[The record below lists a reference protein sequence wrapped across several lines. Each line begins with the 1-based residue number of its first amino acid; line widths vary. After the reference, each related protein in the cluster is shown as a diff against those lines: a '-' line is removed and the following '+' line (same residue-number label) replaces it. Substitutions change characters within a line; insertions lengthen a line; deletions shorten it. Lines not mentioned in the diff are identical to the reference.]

1 MAKSLLC
8 LVFAAGGLMWPSA
21 SKPLSAQIQYGRG
34 QDVTPA
40 FEGWQRNPDGTSTMY
55 FGYLNRNYEE
65 EVDIPIGPNN
75 TIEPGGDRGQPT
87 HFYPRRQR
95 FVFRVVVP
103 MGWTLQQ
110 KVVWTLNVRGRTNKA
125 NGWLQPE
132 WEVDNEVIMENI
144 GKGRELDNKPPL
156 VTGSGPQSVT
166 LPNAASL
173 TVTAVDDGLPKPRP
187 GQTNAGGVSIRWIQ
201 YRGPGPVTFDPPSE
215 PAVYGKPVTSR
226 TEATFTVPGS
236 YWLRAIAS
244 DGALETFHDVT
255 VTVNPATVRNTSK
268 SYQ

>member
-8 LVFAAGGLMWPSA
+8 LVFAAVGLVWLSA

-103 MGWTLQQ
+103 MGWDSAAEGSLDAD
-110 KVVWTLNVRGRTNKA
+110 RARTDEQSQ
-125 NGWLQPE
+125 WLASTR
-132 WEVDNEVIMENI
+132 M
-144 GKGRELDNKPPL
+144 
-156 VTGSGPQSVT
+156 GSRQ
-166 LPNAASL
+166 
-173 TVTAVDDGLPKPRP
+173 
-187 GQTNAGGVSIRWIQ
+187 
-201 YRGPGPVTFDPPSE
+201 
-215 PAVYGKPVTSR
+215 
-226 TEATFTVPGS
+226 
-236 YWLRAIAS
+236 
-244 DGALETFHDVT
+244 
-255 VTVNPATVRNTSK
+255 
-268 SYQ
+268 